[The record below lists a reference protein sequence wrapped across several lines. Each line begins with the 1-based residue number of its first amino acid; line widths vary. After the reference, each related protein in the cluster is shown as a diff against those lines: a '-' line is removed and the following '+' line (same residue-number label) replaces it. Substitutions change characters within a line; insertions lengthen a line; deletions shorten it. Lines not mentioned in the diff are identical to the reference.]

1 MSANDDTATGRS
13 RLNISHQM
21 ARFHGDVTHA
31 VVGVKMATRDEFMVK
46 CNRSWFVRFYCVR
59 ARINVTLSLGSDYDK
74 N

>member
-46 CNRSWFVRFYCVR
+46 EVVRKILLR
-59 ARINVTLSLGSDYDK
+59 KGKD
-74 N
+74 